1 MSTQDALPPRLRTA
15 FIAISE
21 FPSTNGIKVVALAL
35 VIATGVV
42 LAGASAAE
50 ADVSEATLG
59 LWLSALLA
67 MLGIGSWQQKMKRD
81 TPQQSP
87 PASPDI
93 EDVAATTG
101 TPAPVL
107 TKAAAQTAAE
117 ALETRQREIAAGSA
131 DGAVG

>member
-1 MSTQDALPPRLRTA
+1 MPTPQDALPARLRTA

-35 VIATGVV
+35 IIATGAV
-42 LAGASAAE
+42 LAVASSQL

-81 TPQQSP
+81 TPHPTP
-87 PASPDI
+87 PAAPDI

-101 TPAPVL
+101 TPAPATPVL
-107 TKAAAQTAAE
+107 SKADAQLAAKVLDAAPK
-117 ALETRQREIAAGSA
+117 QPS
-131 DGAVG
+131 D